1 LSVART
7 ALKATWLATLGLT
20 LTGPVIARPLDEVKA
35 AGDLRVAV
43 YSDNAPFSD
52 VRDGRQQGIDVDLAK
67 AVADKLGLRLDLRL
81 VDAGENVDGDFRL
94 NLWRGDLA
102 GSPLAD
108 LMLHVPHDKILATRN
123 EQIFL
128 TTPYFDQHLAY
139 AYRRDKLEGF
149 DAFRDVEGYA
159 VAVEGASASDMVLLM
174 ADGGRYRAN
183 LKHFRSFEE
192 AAKAYLAGEA
202 PILAGSRPSIEAA
215 LHDAKLPEPK
225 APGSTPPESKAPEA
239 NAVVEITSPGLVK
252 TRWDLGGAVRSDSRD
267 LAYAVGDAI
276 TALIADGT
284 MKAICAKYGVE
295 YRAPQGY

>member
-1 LSVART
+1 MARRT
-7 ALKATWLATLGLT
+7 PWLAALVLMLPGAVL
-20 LTGPVIARPLDEVKA
+20 ARPLDEVKA

-43 YSDNAPFSD
+43 YSDNAPFSEE
-52 VRDGRQQGIDVDLAK
+52 RDGRRQGIDIDLAK
-67 AVADKLGLRLDLRL
+67 AVAEKLGLRLDLRL

-102 GSPLAD
+102 GTPLAD

-149 DAFRDVEGYA
+149 DALRDVEGHD
-159 VAVEGASASDMVLLM
+159 VAVEGASASDMLLLM
-174 ADGGRYRAN
+174 AEGGRFRTN
-183 LKHFRSFEE
+183 LKHFRSFED

-202 PILAGSRPSIEAA
+202 PILAGARPGIEAA
-215 LHDAKLPEPK
+215 LHDAK
-225 APGSTPPESKAPEA
+225 APAEA
-239 NAVVEITSPGLVK
+239 NPVVEIASPGMVK

-267 LAYAVGDAI
+267 LAYAVGDVL
-276 TALIADGT
+276 TGLIADGT
-284 MKAICAKYGVE
+284 MAAICARYGVV